1 MSAAAASMAGVGLA
15 LVLEVARYRPG
26 GGSLARV
33 VVGDVCLYPQIMR
46 ANTNLPAVMTGERI
60 AQLLLDA

>member
-1 MSAAAASMAGVGLA
+1 
-15 LVLEVARYRPG
+15 
-26 GGSLARV
+26 V

-46 ANTNLPAVMTGERI
+46 GNTNLPAVMTGERI